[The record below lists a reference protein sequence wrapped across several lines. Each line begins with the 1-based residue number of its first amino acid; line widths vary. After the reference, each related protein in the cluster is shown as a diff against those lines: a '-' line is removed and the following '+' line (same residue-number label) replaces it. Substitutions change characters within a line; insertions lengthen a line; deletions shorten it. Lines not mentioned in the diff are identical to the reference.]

1 MKRDQFLVEGRVF
14 DLIYLYQFL
23 KRLVKPFE
31 KTNAYKL
38 GIIDKEGNVL
48 RKRSELTTSEEK
60 NSYTLFDTL
69 VFNLKKLL
77 GKIPGGKT
85 RFASFAA
92 ALLLLKEERNKEFQ
106 LLQESQSSFL
116 EDRFTEE
123 YSKIQKNM
131 ESYKELIS
139 KASKVIQESK
149 EEEVEEITTADVPT
163 TQEPVVSKSA
173 ARKYKRR
180 NQRSGLQDKTGPRA
194 QAGKCILDEYEQDDN
209 IERHG
214 DFLVFNVD
222 PDTFIKAKVGKGRF
236 DRYSKFVGEDEYG
249 EKIRQYGREYPKMPV
264 ILKDKN
270 SGQLCFLRYG
280 SVAAEQ
286 VKKYYNR

>member
-1 MKRDQFLVEGRVF
+1 MKRDQFLVEGRIF

-48 RKRSELTTSEEK
+48 RKRSELTTPEEK

-180 NQRSGLQDKTGPRA
+180 NQGSGPQDKTGPRA

-222 PDTFIKAKVGKGRF
+222 PDTFIKAKGGKGRF